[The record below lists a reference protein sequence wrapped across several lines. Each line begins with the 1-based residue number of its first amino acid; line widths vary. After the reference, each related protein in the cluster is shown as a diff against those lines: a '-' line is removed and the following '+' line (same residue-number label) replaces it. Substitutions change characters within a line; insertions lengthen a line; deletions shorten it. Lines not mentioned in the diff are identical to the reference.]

1 VRRSPI
7 GELGVKRS
15 IDPIE
20 AIKSN
25 GDATQVMV
33 FVIVAA

>member
-7 GELGVKRS
+7 GELSVRLP

-20 AIKSN
+20 ATKSN
-25 GDATQVMV
+25 GYATQVMV